1 MVAKFD
7 QYIRWDFLGLSTDTK
22 PTPTTSEDVTDGST
36 YYEVDTSKLY
46 VYYGNNWYEKESTGG
61 GGGGESNFATFE
73 IDYNGGALK
82 TVQKASEI
90 KALVDAG
97 KIICGVCKNVEGDDG
112 MTVQFSVVIVRFTS
126 YTNLMVV
133 YAYDGENNQI
143 ITIPL
148 SAATLNDVFTISQ

>member
-1 MVAKFD
+1 MVT
-7 QYIRWDFLGLSTDTK
+7 YPNEYRWDFIGLSTDTK
-22 PTPTTSEDVTDGST
+22 PTKETSENVTNGST
-36 YYEVDTSKLY
+36 YYEVNTSKLY

-97 KIICGVCKNVEGDDG
+97 KVICGVCKNGEGDD
-112 MTVQFSVVIVRFTS
+112 MTVQFNVVIVRFTQ
-126 YTNLMVV
+126 YANLMVV